1 MNTGAIFLGFLFLIN
16 PDLITL
22 DVFPDFIGYLLIAHG
37 LYRLSF
43 LEERIALARKFAFF
57 LAIASGIKIASSL
70 MVFTTTVESTRLTAS
85 FVFFAVETALAL
97 FFVDH
102 VFKGVQ
108 YLAVRKDSD
117 LALKGYE
124 VAKLYITVFF
134 VVKNVSNFLPQS
146 VAAFYPNIDADPN
159 LVENYSAM
167 RRQFFVLRSV
177 LFLVGAVALIAIGIY
192 AARVL
197 RAYLSRCRSDE
208 DFVERLAAAYKEK
221 VEENGNMQIRLA
233 VKSGFV
239 LFFTATVFLADLY
252 LDHIDIF
259 LLTVFALLVCAGV
272 KKLDPVLSLKPWQ
285 KTVSYVSAGVIAVA
299 EIYRTV
305 RLFTCD
311 GDFSVLFY
319 FDVFGKILGYLSL
332 AASLFLCWLM
342 LFCISETGKKY
353 SEYSYRPYRI
363 FLSVSLAVVC
373 ALSYYQFAF
382 PAWSGVVPAIQ
393 WAAYAITLYYHNKTT
408 DEMRREID
416 YRLM

>member
-22 DVFPDFIGYLLIAHG
+22 DIFPDFIGYLLISHG

-57 LAIASGIKIASSL
+57 LAITSGVKIASSL
-70 MVFTTTVESTRLTAS
+70 MVFTTVVESTRLTAS
-85 FVFFAVETALAL
+85 FVFFAVETAMGL

-102 VFKGVQ
+102 VFKGIQ

-134 VVKNVSNFLPQS
+134 IVKNVTNFLPQGI
-146 VAAFYPNIDADPN
+146 AAFYPNIDADPN
-159 LVENYSAM
+159 LVENYSSM
-167 RRQFFVLRSV
+167 RQQFFILRSV
-177 LFLVGAVALIAIGIY
+177 FFIVGAIALIALGVY

-208 DFVERLAAAYKEK
+208 AFVDRLVDAYKEK
-221 VEENGNMQIRLA
+221 VEENKNMQIRLA
-233 VKSGFV
+233 VKSAFL
-239 LFFTATVFLADLY
+239 LFFVATAFLADMY

-259 LLTVFALLVCAGV
+259 LLSVFAVLVCVGV
-272 KKLDPVLSLKPWQ
+272 KKLDFILSFKSWQ
-285 KTVSYVSAGVIAVA
+285 KNASYLSAVVIVLA
-299 EIYRTV
+299 EGYRLL
-305 RLFTCD
+305 RLFTCE
-311 GDFSVLFY
+311 GDFSVVFY
-319 FDVFGKILGYLSL
+319 FDVLGKILGYLSL
-332 AASLFLCWLM
+332 AASLYLSFMM
-342 LFCISETGKKY
+342 LYSIGEVGKKY

-363 FLSVSLAVVC
+363 FLSIAFVAIS
-373 ALSYYQFAF
+373 ALSYYQFAY
-382 PAWSGVVPAIQ
+382 PAWNGVVPAIQ
-393 WAAYAITLYYHNKTT
+393 WAVYALALYYQNKTT

-416 YRLM
+416 YQLM